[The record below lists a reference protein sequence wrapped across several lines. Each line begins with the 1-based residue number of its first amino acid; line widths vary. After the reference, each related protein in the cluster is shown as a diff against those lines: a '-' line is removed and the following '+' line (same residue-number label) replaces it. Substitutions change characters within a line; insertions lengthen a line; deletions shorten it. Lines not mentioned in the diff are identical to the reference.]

1 MLTHSLIW
9 GMMKIDKYLDIL
21 AFGAHPDD
29 VEIGAGGFIAKECA
43 LGHAVG
49 IADLTRGEMSS
60 KGTIEERA
68 AESAAASKILG
79 LTVRENLGF
88 SDRHLTISDEYLT
101 PIVSLIRTHRPTIL
115 VAPYWVDRHPDHIK
129 CSELVTEAHFS
140 SGLKKFLPDLEPFRP
155 PFIFYYYINKAENP
169 AFICDVS
176 DYYETKKASILAHE
190 SQFAGKYPYG
200 LESRDR
206 YFGSQIRKLY
216 GEGFASKNPL
226 QIPDPAALWGLLR

>member
-1 MLTHSLIW
+1 MI
-9 GMMKIDKYLDIL
+9 IDKHLDIL

-60 KGTIEERA
+60 KGTVAERA
-68 AESAAASKILG
+68 EESAEASKILG
-79 LTVRENLGF
+79 LTMRENLGF
-88 SDRHLTISDEYLT
+88 SDRHISITDEYLE
-101 PIVSLIRTHRPTIL
+101 PVVRLMRIHRPTI
-115 VAPYWVDRHPDHIK
+115 VIAPYWVDRHPDHMR
-129 CSELVTEAHFS
+129 CSELVTEAHFN
-140 SGLKKFLPDLEPFRP
+140 SGLKKFSPEIEPYRP
-155 PFIFYYYINKAENP
+155 PFLFYYYINKAENP

-176 DYYETKKASILAHE
+176 EYYEIKKASILAHE

-216 GEGFASKNPL
+216 GEGFATKNPL
-226 QIPDPAALWGLLR
+226 PIPDPAALWGNMR